1 MGDLLAILADPAAK
15 GAIIGALALILL
27 GAAWHKLSEP
37 NMFLSALAGYRL
49 VPQTMLDVA
58 ARGIPLVEVAL
69 AAGMLVPMTR
79 SIALIGVAV
88 LMIGYALA
96 IGINLARGRSYIDCG
111 CGGAA
116 HPLSWGLLVRNG
128 VLAVAALAASGPTM
142 DRPLDWLDAVTIV
155 LGVLAFFVT
164 YLMADELLRQASR
177 MARAERSTDTG
188 SPLSP

>member
-1 MGDLLAILADPAAK
+1 MFDIFAIVADPAAQ
-15 GAIIGALALILL
+15 GAVIGALVLILL

-49 VPQTMLDVA
+49 VPQSLLDVM
-58 ARGIPLVEVAL
+58 ARAIPVLELAL
-69 AAGMLVPMTR
+69 AAGMLVPVTR
-79 SIALIGVAV
+79 SMALVGVAV
-88 LMIGYALA
+88 LMLGYALA
-96 IGINLARGRSYIDCG
+96 IGINLERGRSYIDCG

-128 VLAVAALAASGPTM
+128 VLAAAALAASGATV
-142 DRPLDWLDAVTIV
+142 DRPLDWLDAVTVV

-188 SPLSP
+188 SPLL

>member
-1 MGDLLAILADPAAK
+1 MDVLSIIADPAAK
-15 GAIIGALALILL
+15 GAVIGALALILL

-37 NMFLSALAGYRL
+37 NMFLSALAAYRL
-49 VPQTMLDVA
+49 LPQGLLDVA
-58 ARGIPLVEVAL
+58 ARGIPLLEIALGAGLLVPATRSLALVGVAL
-69 AAGMLVPMTR
+69 LML
-79 SIALIGVAV
+79 
-88 LMIGYALA
+88 GYALA

-128 VLAVAALAASGPTM
+128 ILAAAALAASGATM
-142 DRPLDWLDAVTIV
+142 DRPLDWLDAVTVV

-177 MARAERSTDTG
+177 MARAERSADTG
-188 SPLSP
+188 STLS

>member
-1 MGDLLAILADPAAK
+1 MDMLSIIADPAAK
-15 GAIIGALALILL
+15 GAVIGALALILL

-37 NMFLSALAGYRL
+37 NMFLSALAAYRL
-49 VPQTMLDVA
+49 LPQSLLDVA
-58 ARGIPLVEVAL
+58 ARGIPLLEIALGAGILVPATRSVAL
-69 AAGMLVPMTR
+69 V
-79 SIALIGVAV
+79 GVAL
-88 LMIGYALA
+88 LMTGYALA

-128 VLAVAALAASGPTM
+128 VLAAAALAASGATI
-142 DRPLDWLDAVTIV
+142 DRPLDWLDAVTVV

-177 MARAERSTDTG
+177 MARAERSTDTARN
-188 SPLSP
+188 LSS

>member
-1 MGDLLAILADPAAK
+1 MVDLLSIIADPAAK
-15 GAIIGALALILL
+15 GAIIGALVLILL
-27 GAAWHKLSEP
+27 GAAWHKVSEP

-49 VPQTMLDVA
+49 VPQGLLDLA
-58 ARGIPLVEVAL
+58 ARAIPVLEIVL
-69 AAGMLVPMTR
+69 AIGMLVPMTR
-79 SIALIGVAV
+79 SPALVGVAA

-116 HPLSWGLLVRNG
+116 HPLSWALLVRNG
-128 VLAVAALAASGPTM
+128 LLAVAALAASGATT
-142 DRPLDWLDAVTIV
+142 DRPLDWLDAVTVV

-177 MARAERSTDTG
+177 MARAERSTDTRT
-188 SPLSP
+188 LSP

>member
-1 MGDLLAILADPAAK
+1 MVDILAIVADPAAK
-15 GAIIGALALILL
+15 GAVIGALVLILL

-49 VPQTMLDVA
+49 VPPSLLEAA
-58 ARGIPLVEVAL
+58 ARSIPMLEIAL

-79 SIALIGVAV
+79 GLALIGVAI

-128 VLAVAALAASGPTM
+128 VLAAAALAASGATM

-155 LGVLAFFVT
+155 LGVLAFFIT

-188 SPLSP
+188 SLSS

>member
-1 MGDLLAILADPAAK
+1 MGDFLAIVADPAAK
-15 GAIIGALALILL
+15 GAIIGALVLILL

-49 VPQTMLDVA
+49 VPQRWLDIA
-58 ARGIPLVEVAL
+58 ARGVPVVELVL
-69 AAGMLVPMTR
+69 AAGMLVPLTR
-79 SIALIGVAV
+79 SFALVGVAI
-88 LMIGYALA
+88 LMSGYALA
-96 IGINLARGRSYIDCG
+96 IGINLARGRSNIDCG

-128 VLAVAALAASGPTM
+128 VLAAAALAASGTTM
-142 DRPLDWLDAVTIV
+142 DRPLDWLDAVTVV

-177 MARAERSTDTG
+177 MSRVERSADTG
-188 SPLSP
+188 STLS

>member
-1 MGDLLAILADPAAK
+1 MFDIFAIVADPAAQ
-15 GAIIGALALILL
+15 GAVIGALVLILL

-49 VPQTMLDVA
+49 VPQSLLDVM
-58 ARGIPLVEVAL
+58 ARAIPVLELAL
-69 AAGMLVPMTR
+69 AAGMLVPVTR
-79 SIALIGVAV
+79 SMALVGVAV
-88 LMIGYALA
+88 LMLGYALA

-128 VLAVAALAASGPTM
+128 VLAAAALAASGATV
-142 DRPLDWLDAVTIV
+142 DRPLDWLDAVTVV

-188 SPLSP
+188 SPLL

>member
-1 MGDLLAILADPAAK
+1 MDVLSIIADPAAK
-15 GAIIGALALILL
+15 GAVIGALTLILL

-37 NMFLSALAGYRL
+37 NMFLSALAAYRL
-49 VPQTMLDVA
+49 LPQSLLDVA
-58 ARGIPLVEVAL
+58 ARGIPLLEIAL
-69 AAGMLVPMTR
+69 GAGMLVPATR
-79 SIALIGVAV
+79 SIALVGVAL

-116 HPLSWGLLVRNG
+116 HPLSWGLIVRNG
-128 VLAVAALAASGPTM
+128 VLAAAALAASSATM
-142 DRPLDWLDAVTIV
+142 DRPLDWLDAVTVV

-177 MARAERSTDTG
+177 MARAERSTDTARN
-188 SPLSP
+188 LSS